1 MRVAI
6 SGQKGLIGQALAN
19 SLGRQKNEVLCLTR
33 NPASA
38 NEVCWEPNRGILQ
51 LEQIEQCAAV
61 VHLAGENIADG
72 RWTEAK
78 KQRIRDSRV
87 AGTKNLCL
95 SLAQLKQPPQVLV
108 SASAVGYYGNRGE
121 EVLTEES
128 EPGTGFFPEV
138 CQAWESATQPAVE
151 CGIRVVQLR
160 IGVVLSA
167 NGGALGKM
175 LLPFRLGLG
184 GRLGSGEQYMS
195 WIALDDL
202 ISAIEFVLAESAI
215 VGPVNATSPNP
226 VKNMEFTNKLGSVL
240 HRPTIL
246 PIPAF
251 AMRLALG
258 EMADEALLSG
268 ARVMP
273 SRLLANGFRFSYPEI
288 EPALNHYIGD

>member
-19 SLGRQKNEVLCLTR
+19 SLGRQNNEVLCLTR

-51 LEQIEQCAAV
+51 LEQIEQCSAV

-108 SASAVGYYGNRGE
+108 SASAVGFYGNRGE

-138 CQAWESATQPAVE
+138 CQAWESATRPAEE
-151 CGIRVVQLR
+151 CGIRVVHLR

-167 NGGALGKM
+167 TGGALGKM

-202 ISAIEFVLAESAI
+202 ISAIEFVLTESTI

-226 VKNMEFTNKLGSVL
+226 VKNKEFTSKLGSVL

-246 PIPAF
+246 PVPAF

-273 SRLLANGFRFSYPEI
+273 SRLLAQGFRFNYPEL
-288 EPALNHYIGD
+288 EPALSHYIGD